1 MTYIGETSTKIKTMK
16 KKIFELLFQIIP
28 VMIGVYLGFL
38 VSNWSE
44 GKQRKAASQKLVNNM
59 LVEINHNRKRV
70 KQVLD
75 YHQMLRDSSRAIL
88 QSDAELVQ
96 PNYFE
101 GTRRIRLANS
111 AYNTGI
117 QTGIINELSIDKIE
131 IINTV
136 YTFQNDYNQ
145 YGNMMMASLINQDFS
160 DQEADLKKI
169 VRFLSVT
176 MTDLVIKENDLLAG
190 YELIEKKLKEKD

>member
-1 MTYIGETSTKIKTMK
+1 MK

-44 GKQRKAASQKLVNNM
+44 GKQRKAESQKLVDNM
-59 LVEINHNRKRV
+59 LVEINQNKTRV

-88 QSDAELVQ
+88 QSNAKLVQ
-96 PNYFE
+96 PDYFE

-131 IINTV
+131 IINKV

-160 DQEADLKKI
+160 DQEGDLKKI

-190 YELIEKKLKEKD
+190 YELMEKKLKKED